1 MIDFDGDDP
10 QDTIPSIGPTD
21 VPVCYDLVDFTP
33 DCYAPDPTHSNEHSI
48 HPDLQGLSFSPS
60 YIPNTNKVSEHPE
73 SFHNETTE
81 TASFYNE
88 TTEIDNE
95 FADNQQSV
103 PVLYNIQNQPADVL
117 INEEEHILP
126 TEPQT
131 TGISNSLKVSSFQ
144 YADKGFHKVL
154 STISQEVN
162 VQYAPELREF
172 QDGEVLL
179 PQEVK
184 MSSEK
189 LNRTPE
195 LAKVM
200 VSDVMHSNTNS
211 NVIITQSPVIKSTP
225 LPNNIQEHQY
235 ESSYTLMESPH
246 ISSMTGSRKVVQL
259 NDHSNNL
266 PIQGQ
271 IGGESLP
278 CLIDTGSAVTAIR
291 SANKSSQVYVHPDLE
306 GIDFTPVLVDLSE
319 TTERASS
326 NEVSPTHTIHPD
338 LVGIEIIPVFYDDD
352 IVYSAEDETENHCT
366 PSLTYFKQ
374 PGNRSKYPPLNTKVN
389 AQMMAWYWR
398 KYERYKFARNFSHH
412 NSKEPTRRHA

>member
-21 VPVCYDLVDFTP
+21 VPVCHDLVDFTP
-33 DCYAPDPTHSNEHSI
+33 DCYAPDPTHFNEHSI

-60 YIPNTNKVSEHPE
+60 YIPNTNKVSEDPE
-73 SFHNETTE
+73 SFH
-81 TASFYNE
+81 NE

-95 FADNQQSV
+95 FADNQQNV

-126 TEPQT
+126 TEPQA

-172 QDGEVLL
+172 QDGEVLV

-184 MSSEK
+184 MSSEQ

-195 LAKVM
+195 LAQVM
-200 VSDVMHSNTNS
+200 VSDVMHSDTNS
-211 NVIITQSPVIKSTP
+211 NVITQSPVIKSTP

-235 ESSYTLMESPH
+235 E
-246 ISSMTGSRKVVQL
+246 
-259 NDHSNNL
+259 
-266 PIQGQ
+266 
-271 IGGESLP
+271 
-278 CLIDTGSAVTAIR
+278 
-291 SANKSSQVYVHPDLE
+291 
-306 GIDFTPVLVDLSE
+306 
-319 TTERASS
+319 
-326 NEVSPTHTIHPD
+326 
-338 LVGIEIIPVFYDDD
+338 
-352 IVYSAEDETENHCT
+352 
-366 PSLTYFKQ
+366 
-374 PGNRSKYPPLNTKVN
+374 
-389 AQMMAWYWR
+389 
-398 KYERYKFARNFSHH
+398 
-412 NSKEPTRRHA
+412 

>member
-1 MIDFDGDDP
+1 MKEHYFNITSYT
-10 QDTIPSIGPTD
+10 Q
-21 VPVCYDLVDFTP
+21 
-33 DCYAPDPTHSNEHSI
+33 DPTHSNEHSI
-48 HPDLQGLSFSPS
+48 HPDLQGLIFSPS
-60 YIPNTNKVSEHPE
+60 YIPNTNNASEQPE
-73 SFHNETTE
+73 IFRNETTE
-81 TASFYNE
+81 NE
-88 TTEIDNE
+88 NE
-95 FADNQQSV
+95 SADTQQSV
-103 PVLYNIQNQPADVL
+103 PVLHNIQNQPDVS

-126 TEPQT
+126 TEPQAP
-131 TGISNSLKVSSFQ
+131 GISNSPKVSSFQ

-154 STISQEVN
+154 STISHEVN
-162 VQYAPELREF
+162 VKYAPELREF
-172 QDGEVLL
+172 QDGEVLV

-184 MSSEK
+184 MSSEQ

-195 LAKVM
+195 LAQVM

-211 NVIITQSPVIKSTP
+211 NVITQSPVIKSTP
-225 LPNNIQEHQY
+225 LPNNIQEHQS